1 MAFDNENEMDKMMN
15 KANSADDDRRL
26 TLIDDIKVNDGN
38 LILEMVSSELKKGGT
53 KSHIVYFI
61 KGQDNIG
68 KIDIMRRYSEFYLLR
83 EMLFSRYPGIFI
95 PPIPSKKYSGNKE
108 DRFVEERKYF
118 LNQFLK

>member
-61 KGQDNIG
+61 KG
-68 KIDIMRRYSEFYLLR
+68 
-83 EMLFSRYPGIFI
+83 
-95 PPIPSKKYSGNKE
+95 
-108 DRFVEERKYF
+108 
-118 LNQFLK
+118 